1 MAPGGQTDLPTDL
14 SGIRHRLNQE
24 EGPRPH
30 HEAIAAAVVAL
41 RAADAVVVGP
51 LAPDDANS
59 PGLLPHLA
67 DLASQAYRALRPPRE
82 LVVHPAFAQVARR
95 FQYIQ
100 MSRQEAR
107 ALCAGASDIGILAQ
121 RLRQLQG
128 DPGEFAITAFGSRG
142 LLWADETWWEID
154 PIGAGDIDEA
164 VAAGVFCMA
173 WVVARRFRR
182 AGCRGLGLC
191 PRCRALGIE
200 PRRESLMS
208 SCEGILGHDT
218 MSHWPWTVAPSHLIL
233 MPELPDITIYVEAL
247 ERRVIGERL
256 DGVRIQS
263 PLLLRTFD
271 PPLDSVN
278 GKKVREVRRLGKR
291 IVLGLDDDLW
301 LVLHLM
307 IAGRL
312 HWKEP
317 GVKLAT
323 KSALAVFT
331 FSNGTLLLH

>member
-1 MAPGGQTDLPTDL
+1 MMAQLEIGPPRNDRRVTQRRHVAYRNLVVVASEPPQERRDNSVHPGGPPQSTSRQPPTAGPNGLQCTRIAAHTVGRSAAWCRRRSGNNRVSPWCLEPIGVAPGGQADLPTDL

-67 DLASQAYRALRPPRE
+67 DLASQSYRALRPPRE
-82 LVVHPAFAQVARR
+82 LVIHPAFAQVARR

-107 ALCAGASDIGILAQ
+107 ALCAGANDIGILAQ
-121 RLRQLQG
+121 RLRHLQG
-128 DPGEFAITAFGSRG
+128 DPGEFAITAFGGRG

-182 AGCRGLGLC
+182 A
-191 PRCRALGIE
+191 PA
-200 PRRESLMS
+200 
-208 SCEGILGHDT
+208 
-218 MSHWPWTVAPSHLIL
+218 A
-233 MPELPDITIYVEAL
+233 
-247 ERRVIGERL
+247 
-256 DGVRIQS
+256 Q
-263 PLLLRTFD
+263 
-271 PPLDSVN
+271 
-278 GKKVREVRRLGKR
+278 
-291 IVLGLDDDLW
+291 
-301 LVLHLM
+301 
-307 IAGRL
+307 
-312 HWKEP
+312 
-317 GVKLAT
+317 
-323 KSALAVFT
+323 ALAYARAAAHSASSRVAKV
-331 FSNGTLLLH
+331 